1 MNGIGLDC
9 GNSTVKLV
17 MVSQEG
23 RPVWFKSSS
32 HHGDAARAVR
42 LLLGELLQSDPKAC
56 GFPVVLT
63 GSAGDRLPEGCP
75 GLSALR
81 AVRRRVR
88 SSRSAVRAPVFSPAW
103 TGTRRLRS
111 R

>member
-42 LLLGELLQSDPKAC
+42 LLLGELLQ
-56 GFPVVLT
+56 
-63 GSAGDRLPEGCP
+63 
-75 GLSALR
+75 
-81 AVRRRVR
+81 
-88 SSRSAVRAPVFSPAW
+88 
-103 TGTRRLRS
+103 
-111 R
+111 

>member
-9 GNSTVKLV
+9 GYSTVKLV

-32 HHGDAARAVR
+32 HHGDAARTVR

-56 GFPVVLT
+56 GFPVILA
-63 GSAGDRLPEGCP
+63 GSAGDRLPEVCP
-75 GLSALR
+75 GLSAL
-81 AVRRRVR
+81 
-88 SSRSAVRAPVFSPAW
+88 
-103 TGTRRLRS
+103 G
-111 R
+111 